1 MASITSWTRLEPRTQ
16 RDDLQDSLAARLH
29 DPLWQLA
36 RQWQIGEFTA
46 EDTGS
51 PVSARVRVEHAPLTR
66 YRPGGEGSAV
76 RPYDGRHAPLEA
88 VVEGENQTPTARL
101 AAVAGLHFL
110 RLLADRGMSRYGP
123 AYHARY
129 ALAWP
134 PDDPRLDAG
143 ARRFVAVLGGRVPD
157 GVRLHSELRAT
168 LAGAGGALPAEPAIA
183 AGDRVVV
190 ADAARAYLGWYA
202 AEVGDGVGAGGAG
215 AGGSVAGGTGEG
227 GEAWQRERLE
237 YEFSVA
243 APAPSGE
250 HVLVAPEY
258 AEGRLDWP
266 AFDHQ
271 AGAALGAGADR
282 PALRTITRTVIPTP
296 VSYRGMPATRWW
308 EFEDADVDFGRVEAG
323 PTDLLRLLLV
333 SFALDFGN
341 DWFVLPVELDVG
353 AVCRVRSLV
362 VTDSFGQRTL
372 VRPAAQVDAPRRDW
386 RMFTPSP
393 SDPATA
399 GEEDLSAELLL
410 LAPATA
416 AGLHGEPVEEVL
428 LLRDEMA
435 NVAWAVERVVESAS
449 GNRLDRVEA
458 SRAGT
463 ARPDGEAGGPAPE
476 SPGGALRYRLATTV
490 PDYWLPLVPVR
501 IDPQRPDV
509 RLRRGRVLLDRDGE
523 PTTPPALGRILDPDR
538 PLELFE
544 EEVTQ
549 AGARVT
555 RAYQYVRWTDGSSRL
570 WVGRR
575 KQPGRGEGWSGL
587 RFDVVEPG

>member
-51 PVSARVRVEHAPLTR
+51 PVSARVRVEHAPLSR

-88 VVEGENQTPTARL
+88 VVEGESQAPTARL

-110 RLLADRGMSRYGP
+110 RLLADRGMSRHGP
-123 AYHARY
+123 AYLARY

-134 PDDPRLDAG
+134 ADDPRLDAA
-143 ARRFVAVLGGRVPD
+143 ARRFLAVLGGRVPD
-157 GVRLHSELRAT
+157 GVRLHAELRAA
-168 LAGAGGALPAEPAIA
+168 LAGAGGALPDEPVIA

-202 AEVGDGVGAGGAG
+202 AEVGGGVGADGEWAGGAG
-215 AGGSVAGGTGEG
+215 EVGA

-266 AFDHQ
+266 AFDHP

-386 RMFTPSP
+386 RMYTPSP
-393 SDPATA
+393 LVAPV
-399 GEEDLSAELLL
+399 EDVSAELLL

-435 NVAWAVERVVESAS
+435 NLAWAVERVVESAS
-449 GNRLDRVEA
+449 GGRLDRVEA
-458 SRAGT
+458 SRTGSS
-463 ARPDGEAGGPAPE
+463 RPDGETGGGVTD

-490 PDYWLPLVPVR
+490 PDHWLPLVPVR
-501 IDPQRPDV
+501 IDPQRADV
-509 RLRRGRVLLDRDGE
+509 RLRRGRVLLDRDGG
-523 PTTPPALGRILDPDR
+523 PTTPQALGRILDPDR
-538 PLELFE
+538 PLEVFE
-544 EEVTQ
+544 EEVPR